1 MLKATV
7 CGCGRWLYHCQP
19 YQPATERPPTT
30 KSSTRAARGRM
41 INHCNQGGGCQ
52 ERRPRSREHA
62 LAKPRRIKRAGASK
76 DCLFMTSS
84 WGGGAS
90 APVQVA
96 GRCAYRPWPEVRSMS
111 VLPWIAARRRRPPSG
126 RAFLAKRSSP
136 HADDKGLAVRRAPVD
151 HDFP

>member
-1 MLKATV
+1 LKATV

-19 YQPATERPPTT
+19 YQPPTERPPTT
-30 KSSTRAARGRM
+30 KSSTRAARGRV

-52 ERRPRSREHA
+52 ERRPRSREHT
-62 LAKPRRIKRAGASK
+62 LAKPRRIKRTGASK

-96 GRCAYRPWPEVRSMS
+96 GRCAYRPWPEVRSMC
-111 VLPWIAARRRRPPSG
+111 VLLRDCGDQLVTPSCGKACLSTCIAAYSRLPALSWTG
-126 RAFLAKRSSP
+126 RLIM
-136 HADDKGLAVRRAPVD
+136 AVS
-151 HDFP
+151 